1 VGSGG
6 AGEALWETSLQ
17 ASVGADGESLGS
29 WALLASI
36 ALCVIACAKV
46 HSACRRV
53 LLRTKWAT
61 PRLGLSASLTT
72 RARV

>member
-1 VGSGG
+1 MGSGG

-36 ALCVIACAKV
+36 AL
-46 HSACRRV
+46 
-53 LLRTKWAT
+53 
-61 PRLGLSASLTT
+61 
-72 RARV
+72 